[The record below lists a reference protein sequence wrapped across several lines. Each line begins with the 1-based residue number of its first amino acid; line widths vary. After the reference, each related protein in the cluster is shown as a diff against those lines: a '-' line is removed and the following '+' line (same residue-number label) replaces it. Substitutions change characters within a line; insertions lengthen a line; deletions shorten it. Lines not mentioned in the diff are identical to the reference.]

1 MITVLFT
8 DLSEKN
14 RKLRSENR
22 GKRRCPTVNLPLGN
36 GENDKSIEEKFYKDG
51 L

>member
-14 RKLRSENR
+14 RKLRLENR
-22 GKRRCPTVNLPLGN
+22 GKRRCPTANSPLGN
-36 GENDKSIEEKFYKDG
+36 HEFAVGQRRK
-51 L
+51 